1 MKIAFIFPPIWPLQV
16 DGSLQIWNREIT
28 ARLSKT
34 CEVIVYSGSF
44 PADGHDQ
51 ADGVADDG
59 VTHHRLSTHWDSR
72 LLKYLQ
78 LFYRAVRIKKPPF
91 ASDFWYPWYAFRVAL
106 DLQKKGC
113 DVVHV
118 YNYPQFCPII
128 KYFNPK
134 IRVVL
139 NMHGELLTQVSFRN
153 IYSRLRRVDAV
164 ISCSEFVSRAI
175 RAKFPA
181 IAGRCKTVP
190 MGISTDALCTNKH
203 LSDNSSPR
211 QLLYVGRVSP
221 EKGVHVL
228 LEAFE
233 IILQQY
239 PDASL
244 TIVGPEWIP
253 PREYLA
259 DLCLDRRVVE
269 GLAHFYE
276 GSYIEKLKG
285 NLSLEATTRVTFAGL
300 IPHRDVP
307 NYYANADIFISPSF
321 YESFGMSVIEA
332 MAEGLPVVAVAG
344 GALPDLISDGSN
356 GLLVGPSNPGAL
368 ARGVENLITNHE
380 LRKSIACAG
389 REMVCKTFS
398 FESICSRLLE
408 VYKGVL
414 SCPFDSR
421 EAETSV
427 QISSFRC

>member
-1 MKIAFIFPPIWPLQV
+1 
-16 DGSLQIWNREIT
+16 
-28 ARLSKT
+28 
-34 CEVIVYSGSF
+34 
-44 PADGHDQ
+44 
-51 ADGVADDG
+51 
-59 VTHHRLSTHWDSR
+59 
-72 LLKYLQ
+72 
-78 LFYRAVRIKKPPF
+78 
-91 ASDFWYPWYAFRVAL
+91 
-106 DLQKKGC
+106 
-113 DVVHV
+113 
-118 YNYPQFCPII
+118 
-128 KYFNPK
+128 
-134 IRVVL
+134 
-139 NMHGELLTQVSFRN
+139 
-153 IYSRLRRVDAV
+153 
-164 ISCSEFVSRAI
+164 
-175 RAKFPA
+175 
-181 IAGRCKTVP
+181 
-190 MGISTDALCTNKH
+190 
-203 LSDNSSPR
+203 
-211 QLLYVGRVSP
+211 LYVGRVSP

-233 IILQQY
+233 IILRQY

-269 GLAHFYE
+269 GFAHFYE
-276 GSYIEKLKG
+276 GSYTEKLKD
-285 NLSLEATTRVTFAGL
+285 NLSPEAAKRVTFAGL

-307 NYYANADIFISPSF
+307 VYYANADIFISPSF